1 MRFDTRDLLESHRKL
16 RHLVSICGAL
26 CIGLAMSCTASAQFV
41 LPTTPVRTA
50 NVRAAAST
58 IEAPVQSVS
67 VPVAA
72 GTLTSSRT
80 LGALIQEA
88 LAVQEDASASD
99 STRESE
105 DDSEP
110 ESETESDAGEESEDA
125 ADSGESL
132 APLQNRKLAITV
144 RVVDTSIEGIGTGAI
159 PEGAFRER
167 QLDPIVLPDGMAR
180 GASAKCVHWRP
191 SLIQHHP
198 LIFEDAMLER
208 HGHSRWGHFEPV
220 ASGGKFFAAI
230 ALHPYLNTL
239 NRPWDCQYALGHYRP
254 GTCAPTLKNSI
265 PYDRRAATVQGLTLG
280 GLFWGAPLPW

>member
-1 MRFDTRDLLESHRKL
+1 MRFDTRDLLETHREL
-16 RHLVSICGAL
+16 RQLAIIFGSL
-26 CIGLAMSCTASAQFV
+26 CIGLVISCSASAQFV

-50 NVRAAAST
+50 NVRTAAT
-58 IEAPVQSVS
+58 TMEAPVQSAS
-67 VPVAA
+67 VPLAA

-99 STRESE
+99 TSE
-105 DDSEP
+105 DSEDETDSDGDSE
-110 ESETESDAGEESEDA
+110 SDEESESTT
-125 ADSGESL
+125 DSGESL

-167 QLDPIVLPDGMAR
+167 RLDPIVLPDGMAR

-265 PYDRRAATVQGLTLG
+265 PYDRRAATVQGLALG